1 MGGGSNDRPSSARC
15 RRSESRPSVES
26 ITDRAA
32 ALGYAAVVNGIFTLV
47 AGLLMWL
54 TISRGATDAV
64 CGMRV
69 DRQLTEHAEARASSA
84 RQALQGIPSRPE
96 RYA

>member
-1 MGGGSNDRPSSARC
+1 VADGIN
-15 RRSESRPSVES
+15 
-26 ITDRAA
+26 
-32 ALGYAAVVNGIFTLV
+32 AVDHA
-47 AGLLMWL
+47 AGLSSSVDNL
-54 TISRGATDAV
+54 A
-64 CGMRV
+64 GMRV